1 MGIGGVVYHYQT
13 GGICVTDALEI
24 REEAREALAAGKAVV
39 ALESTVIAHGL
50 PRPQNT
56 RTARAMEATARES
69 GAVPATIG
77 ILDGRIIVGLRDAE
91 IERLGEAKDIV
102 KASRA
107 DLAAVVASK
116 QTGATTVAATMLIA
130 ATAGIKTF
138 ATGGIGGVHRGGENS
153 MDVSADL
160 TELGR
165 TQVAVVCAG
174 AKAILDLPRTLE
186 VLETL
191 GVPVVGFGTKEFPA
205 FYCRESG
212 LGLLHGV
219 ATPEEAAEIMK
230 VQWRMKS
237 AMGGILFVNPPPAES
252 ALPKA
257 AVETFIERAL
267 AEATKQGIK
276 GKAATPFLLQEV
288 ARLSEGKTL
297 EANVDLLI
305 SNARLAGRIAV
316 AHSALK

>member
-1 MGIGGVVYHYQT
+1 MTH
-13 GGICVTDALEI
+13 ALEI
-24 REEAREALAAGKAVV
+24 REEAHEALVAGKGVV

-50 PRPQNT
+50 PRPRNIE
-56 RTARAMEATARES
+56 TARAMEASARES

-77 ILDGRIIVGLRDAE
+77 ILDGRIVVGLNGAE
-91 IERLGEAKDIV
+91 IERLGEAKDVV
-102 KASRA
+102 KVSRA

-116 QTGATTVAATMLIA
+116 RTGATTVAGTMLIA
-130 ATAGIKTF
+130 AMAGIKTF
-138 ATGGIGGVHRGGENS
+138 ATGGIGGVHRGGESS

-212 LGLLHGV
+212 LALLHNV
-219 ATPEEAAEIMK
+219 TAPEEAAEIMK
-230 VQWRMKS
+230 VQWRMES
-237 AMGGILFVNPPPAES
+237 AQVGGILFVNPPPAES

-257 AVETFIERAL
+257 EVEIFIERAL
-267 AEATKQGIK
+267 AQATKHGIT

-288 ARLSEGKTL
+288 ARLSEGKKL
-297 EANVDLLI
+297 EANVELLI
-305 SNARLAGRIAV
+305 SNALLAGRIAV
-316 AHSALK
+316 AHCALR

>member
-1 MGIGGVVYHYQT
+1 
-13 GGICVTDALEI
+13 
-24 REEAREALAAGKAVV
+24 VV

-56 RTARAMEATARES
+56 RTARAMEAAVRES
-69 GAVPATIG
+69 GAIPATIG

-91 IERLGEAKDIV
+91 IERLGEAKDVV
-102 KASRA
+102 KVSRA
-107 DLAAVVASK
+107 DFAAVVAGK
-116 QTGATTVAATMLIA
+116 RTGATTVAGTMLIA
-130 ATAGIKTF
+130 AMAGIKTF
-138 ATGGIGGVHRGGENS
+138 ATGGIGGVHRGGESS

-165 TQVAVVCAG
+165 TQVAVICAG

-191 GVPVVGFGTKEFPA
+191 GVPVVGFGTKKFPA

-212 LGLLHGV
+212 LALLHSV

-237 AMGGILFVNPPPAES
+237 AQVGGILFVNPPPAES
-252 ALPKA
+252 AIPKEG
-257 AVETFIERAL
+257 VEAFIETAM
-267 AEATKQGIK
+267 AEATKQGIR

-305 SNARLAGRIAV
+305 SNARLAGRIA
-316 AHSALK
+316 AAFIAKR

>member
-1 MGIGGVVYHYQT
+1 MGGVVYHYQT

-24 REEAREALAAGKAVV
+24 REETREALASGKAVV

-50 PRPQNT
+50 PRPQNIE
-56 RTARAMEATARES
+56 TARAMEAAARES

-77 ILDGRIIVGLRDAE
+77 ILDGCIVVGLNGAE
-91 IERLGEAKDIV
+91 IERLGEAKDVV
-102 KASRA
+102 KVSRA
-107 DLAAVVASK
+107 DWAAVVASK
-116 QTGATTVAATMLIA
+116 RTGATTIAGTMLIA
-130 ATAGIKTF
+130 AMAGIKAF
-138 ATGGIGGVHRGGENS
+138 ATGGIGGVHRGGESS

-212 LGLLHGV
+212 LALLHSV
-219 ATPEEAAEIMK
+219 ATPQEAAEIMK

-237 AMGGILFVNPPPAES
+237 AQMGGILFVNPPPAES

-257 AVETFIERAL
+257 EVEVFIERAL
-267 AEATKQGIK
+267 VEAAKQGIK

-297 EANVDLLI
+297 KANVDLLI

-316 AHSALK
+316 AFIAKG